1 MVWLHWTTEQIMER
15 KGHARVKFVC
25 FPNFILLLLF
35 PFLLFVFTLLGDL
48 FFLFYCY
55 VQSLT
60 PSPLISNFFSRFFS
74 FCCLISC
81 FILLN
86 GIFFC
91 TRLLF
96 FFLFSFPLL
105 KLLFVCPTYVFF
117 FTLVDCEEQMR
128 QFIFYL
134 PYFSSITFL
143 SLK

>member
-48 FFLFYCY
+48 FFCFIVMY
-55 VQSLT
+55 SL
-60 PSPLISNFFSRFFS
+60 SLLLPLYPTFFLVFFS

-117 FTLVDCEEQMR
+117 LPWWTAKSRCGNLS
-128 QFIFYL
+128 FIY
-134 PYFSSITFL
+134 PTSAA
-143 SLK
+143 SLFFP